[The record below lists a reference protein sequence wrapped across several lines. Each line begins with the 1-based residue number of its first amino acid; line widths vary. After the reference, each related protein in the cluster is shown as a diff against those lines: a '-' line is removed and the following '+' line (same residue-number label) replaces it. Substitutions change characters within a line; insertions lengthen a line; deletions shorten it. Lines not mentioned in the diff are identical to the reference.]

1 LSFVATLL
9 QQLQADAVD
18 PQVPLSH
25 LLRKALI
32 LSKRLAYPPLG
43 EWAQRELE
51 GYPGNAELPDYRARR
66 SSQVEGRFEAG
77 LGTGFVNP
85 IPSANVEEEHRK
97 DLFSFELRG
106 GVAQYE
112 QLAAEDS
119 LRVPWDQ
126 NFVSYYRGSFYP
138 DFALESAWRTVSP
151 GQLTQVLDSVRTRLL
166 NFVLEI
172 EGENPDAGEA
182 EPGEAPIESAR
193 VTQIFNQTFHGDNTA
208 FAAAGANVNQT
219 QQTTVDL
226 DVVRETADAFG
237 ISVEDRESLMKA
249 VEQDGNLAGDNTRKW
264 FGRLES
270 GGIAVGNDTK
280 IRAADAALMGVLG
293 LS

>member
-1 LSFVATLL
+1 VATLL

-43 EWAQRELE
+43 DWAQQELE
-51 GYPGNAELPDYRARR
+51 GYPNDSELPDYRARR
-66 SSQVEGRFEAG
+66 TCQVMGRFEAG

-85 IPSANVEEEHRK
+85 IPSANVNEEHRQT
-97 DLFSFELRG
+97 LFSFEPRG

-112 QLAAEDS
+112 ELATEES
-119 LRVPWDQ
+119 LSLPWDQ
-126 NFVSYYRGSFYP
+126 NFVSYYRDSFYS
-138 DFALESAWRTVSP
+138 DYALESAWRTISP
-151 GQLTQVLDSVRTRLL
+151 SELTQILDAVRTRLL
-166 NFVLEI
+166 TFVLEI

-182 EPGEAPIESAR
+182 EPGESPIAPAR
-193 VTQIFNQTFHGDNTA
+193 VTQIFNQAFHGDNTA

-219 QQTTVDL
+219 QQITVNL

-237 ISVEDRESLMKA
+237 IVEADREALISA
-249 VEQDGNLAGDNTRKW
+249 IEEDGNLAGDMTREW
-264 FGRLES
+264 IDRLKA
-270 GGIAVGNDTK
+270 GGIAVGAGVTTQT
-280 IRAADAALMGVLG
+280 AAAALMSLLG